1 MKMLNLPDTLD
12 VYELMEVKGGALD
25 KSQICVLASA
35 VKCTVAGS
43 GVIVVSP
50 TEPTAPGPSK
60 FVND

>member
-1 MKMLNLPDTLD
+1 MLNLPDTLD

-43 GVIVVSP
+43 GVIMSP
-50 TEPTAPGPSK
+50 TGPTGPTAPGPSK
-60 FVND
+60 FVNG